1 MSKTAESGKSTAS
14 ARGQGR
20 QIDFDRWL
28 PFLDQFTRE
37 NQGAHARLEA
47 FGREA
52 GYQVVTE
59 NRPLDGVS
67 ADVRDG
73 ERSIWIAFGSTPAD
87 RQTHGIP
94 DAVVVRFLPAE
105 GDSGAVLEI
114 EGKDGA
120 TTLLRLTP
128 PGAFNLSSGA
138 PPR

>member
-1 MSKTAESGKSTAS
+1 MSKTAASGKSTAS

-20 QIDFDRWL
+20 EIEFDRWL

-37 NQGAHARLEA
+37 NQGAHARLEV

-73 ERSIWIAFGSTPAD
+73 ESSIWIAFGFTPAD

-94 DAVVVRFLPAE
+94 NAVSVRFLPAE
-105 GDSGAVLEI
+105 GHSGPVLEI
-114 EGKDGA
+114 EGKDGT
-120 TTLLRLTP
+120 TTLLELTP
-128 PGAFNLSSGA
+128 PGAFNLPSGA
-138 PPR
+138 PAR